1 MLLKFSVLF
10 LSLLIICCLGSSL
23 FYFSCC
29 CFFVFFFFFG
39 YLIFTFSFRF
49 CWASQHHGWVF
60 CHCQSCDRNS
70 EHWLMFDIDLH
81 PLLGAD
87 EVSGDL
93 MVGCQYHRCYC
104 WRSVNMCVTI
114 AVVQIAPQFLVSLL
128 SLFPLFFRVRI
139 PLFPVKLVCC
149 WIWKFMTL
157 CLGYLSVVFKYGEVL
172 MKILLLLSISK
183 AWGTSGPSKCY
194 LSLLPFP
201 SGLLWIS

>member
-1 MLLKFSVLF
+1 MNISRALWGAFQACLVLRGHALKVLCLVSLSSHHLLFEFFFVLF
-10 LSLLIICCLGSSL
+10 LLLLL
-23 FYFSCC
+23 FCI
-29 CFFVFFFFFG
+29 FFLFFG

-60 CHCQSCDRNS
+60 CYCQSCDRNS

-93 MVGCQYHRCYC
+93 IFGGQYHRCYC
-104 WRSVNMCVTI
+104 WRSLNMCVTI

-128 SLFPLFFRVRI
+128 SLFPLFFRVRF

-157 CLGYLSVVFKYGEVL
+157 CLGYLSVLFKYGEVL
-172 MKILLLLSISK
+172 
-183 AWGTSGPSKCY
+183 GPNEDIAFA
-194 LSLLPFP
+194 PNF
-201 SGLLWIS
+201 